1 MTVQTS
7 KPEIVIIG
15 AGATGR
21 GHIGQLAHDAGF
33 HITFIERRQDLVDC
47 LVEARRFT
55 IGLAGE
61 NIVECEV
68 NGFDIY
74 HIDDPR
80 CADAISNA
88 DILATAVIPTNLK
101 STIPNITAG
110 LKLRMANGISKPLN
124 IIACE
129 NMERSSSTLKGYLKE
144 AQPDLDWEWIDAYVG
159 FPDSMVARAIPIP
172 HDPLFLLSEGTQEW
186 SVDGTAIL
194 QPMPHLEGM
203 TISSNQAAALE
214 RKLYIKNTG
223 HMSIGVLGFHLGYEL
238 MDEAARDPEVF
249 DLVDAATRESAA
261 AVVKKHGFPAEEMEL
276 YRSSFLEQMKS
287 PFLPDEIYRVI
298 REPIRK
304 LEREER
310 LIGPAMLVME
320 QDGNPVSLAKV
331 IRAAFEL
338 DNPSDPQAVAMKALL
353 QEMGLSALIEKI
365 SGISADHAL
374 NKLICAADKFVE

>member
-47 LVEARRFT
+47 LAEARRFAV
-55 IGLAGE
+55 GLAGE

-68 NGFDIY
+68 NGFEIY

-80 CADAISNA
+80 CADAISKA

-110 LKLRMANGISKPLN
+110 LKLRMTNGVSKPLN

-129 NMERSSSTLKGYLKE
+129 NMERSSSTLKGYLQE
-144 AQPDLDWEWIDAYVG
+144 AQPDLDWEWIDAHVG

-194 QPMPHLEGM
+194 QPMPYLEGM

-320 QDGNPVSLAKV
+320 QGGNPVSLAKV
-331 IRAAFEL
+331 IRAAFDL

-353 QEMGLSALIEKI
+353 QDMGLSAIIEKI
-365 SGISADHAL
+365 SDISADHAL

>member
-33 HITFIERRQDLVDC
+33 HITFIERRRDLVDC
-47 LVEARRFT
+47 LAKARRFT
-55 IGLAGE
+55 VGLAGE

-68 NGFDIY
+68 NGFEIY

-124 IIACE
+124 VIACE

-144 AQPDLDWEWIDAYVG
+144 AQPDLDWEWIDAHVA

-194 QPMPHLEGM
+194 HPMPHLEAM

-249 DLVDAATRESAA
+249 ELVDAATRESAT

-276 YRSSFLEQMKS
+276 YRSSFLEQMRS

-320 QDGNPVSLAKV
+320 QGGNPVSLAKV

-338 DNPSDPQAVAMKALL
+338 DNPSDPQAVALKALL
-353 QEMGLSALIEKI
+353 QDMGLSALIEKI